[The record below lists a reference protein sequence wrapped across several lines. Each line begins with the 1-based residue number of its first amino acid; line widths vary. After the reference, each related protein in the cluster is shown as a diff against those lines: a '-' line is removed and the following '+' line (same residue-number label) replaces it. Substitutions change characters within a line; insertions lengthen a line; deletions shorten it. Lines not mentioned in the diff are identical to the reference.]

1 MPPSGRH
8 EKNEGLFK
16 SELFVC
22 VCAERDLTDF

>member
-16 SELFVC
+16 FKLF
-22 VCAERDLTDF
+22 VCAEREITGF